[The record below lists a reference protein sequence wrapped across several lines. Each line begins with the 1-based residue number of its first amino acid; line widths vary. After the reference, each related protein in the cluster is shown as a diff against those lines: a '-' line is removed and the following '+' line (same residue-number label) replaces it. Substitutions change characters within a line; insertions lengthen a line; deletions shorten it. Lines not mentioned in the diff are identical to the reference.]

1 MDKKIILIEYKNQ
14 AIRNETDHIEKYE
27 FDGHMYHVQY
37 KGTAMYYHFNISN
50 FYECSITNIR
60 TLEPNEI
67 IVYDGKYYEPAQILF
82 LCDIL
87 NRKKILFVH
96 KNIDI
101 ITDFSLI
108 SICAPQKKIED
119 ISHTVLRRKDGFVYT
134 HVKEVYIYSHFYKI
148 YFENNSSIIVSKSQ
162 VEISSLIEHLD
173 VFDYFKEITK
183 ILISDNDDITR
194 FLNRQYEKMPIDSN
208 SFFYNFLKEP
218 CVVEKPLS
226 CNLIFP
232 FDFNKSQIDATKKAL
247 SHNVSVIEGPPGTG
261 KTQTILNILMNLF
274 MQGMSVAVVSG
285 NNYAVQN
292 IQAKLKEY
300 HLDFLTAL
308 LGKTDNRN
316 TFFEETHSIPD
327 LSKYHLNMEEKQ
339 HLQSSISSAVS
350 QIEEL
355 LELNNILAT
364 KQLELSTLED
374 EFIYFQDNLKQEKIT
389 TFMSFSNL
397 SLQQLSNLIVETYI
411 IPQNKKISF
420 FNKLK
425 LFFKYR
431 YIYFKELEEEPD
443 KVQLNLQRYLYE
455 KRKLLL
461 NQEINEL
468 KTKLIQNNFDN
479 LSQQIRENSMKLL
492 QATLYEHYNQET
504 SNTFNNDYNSPHYYL
519 KHFPQF
525 IQKHP
530 IVLSTV
536 HALKS
541 CSLQNFLYD
550 YVIIDES
557 SQTDLVA
564 AGVALSCARNIIV
577 VGDLK
582 QLSHIVRENI
592 KEEINH
598 LTLSYHISPPYDYV
612 KNNILSCIKLLY
624 KNVPHTLLREHYR
637 CHPKIIN
644 FCNQFFYDNE
654 LIIHTKGSTED
665 TPLLLISSS
674 GGHTSREDENQKL
687 FNLREIEECLHY
699 KPEINKENYP
709 LDAIGFIAP
718 FNSQVNL
725 AEEYLEKDI
734 FKSTI
739 NKFQGQESK
748 IIIFSTVLDDSSRNT
763 YRRLQFVNDA
773 RLVNVAVSRAK
784 KRFVLIS
791 NNRAFKPGSTIA
803 ELTNYMQ
810 YNSLNNAVIE
820 SDVYSIFDLM
830 YKTYSPKLEKIC
842 VENIQKISRY
852 PSENLA
858 NFVIS
863 EVLNLPEY
871 HFLDYVFSL
880 NLKKLIRNPNLLT
893 EEEKH
898 FVYQTNS
905 EVDFVIYNKNS
916 HMPVLLIEVD
926 AFAFHHKEKDRKR
939 DAMKNHILN
948 KYGIHYIRW
957 ATHGSGEKQTLINTL
972 NEIMSQPSFI
982 NTSHLEDLIS
992 KI

>member
-1 MDKKIILIEYKNQ
+1 MDEKIILIEYRNQ
-14 AIRNETDHIEKYE
+14 TIKNETNHIEKYE
-27 FDGHMYHVQY
+27 FDGNMYHVQY
-37 KGTAMYYHFNISN
+37 KGTAMQYHFNLSN
-50 FYECSITNIR
+50 FYECSVIHTQF
-60 TLEPNEI
+60 LQSNEI
-67 IVYDGKYYEPAQILF
+67 IVYDGKYYEPTQILF
-82 LCDIL
+82 LRDIL
-87 NRKKILFVH
+87 NREKILFTY

-108 SICAPQKKIED
+108 SICIPQKKIED
-119 ISHTVLRRKDGFVYT
+119 ISHKVLRRKDGFVYN
-134 HVKEVYIYSHFYKI
+134 HIKEVYVYTSFYKI
-148 YFENNSSIIVSKSQ
+148 CFENGSSTILSKSEI
-162 VEISSLIEHLD
+162 EISSLIEHLD

-183 ILISDNDDITR
+183 VLISDNDEITK
-194 FLNRQYEKMPIDSN
+194 FLNRQYEKMSIDSN
-208 SFFYNFLKEP
+208 SIFYNFLENSSII
-218 CVVEKPLS
+218 EKPLPY
-226 CNLIFP
+226 NLIFP
-232 FDFNKSQIDATKKAL
+232 FDFNKSQIDATQRAF
-247 SHNVSVIEGPPGTG
+247 SHNISVIEGPPGTG

-274 MQGMSVAVVSG
+274 MQGKSVAVVSG

-292 IQAKLKEY
+292 IQSKLKEY

-316 TFFEETHSIPD
+316 TFFEETHTIPD
-327 LSKYHLNMEEKQ
+327 LSQFSLNIEEKQ
-339 HLQSSISSAVS
+339 QLEFSISSSLS

-355 LELNNILAT
+355 LEFNNLLAI
-364 KQLELSTLED
+364 KRLALSTLED
-374 EFIYFQDNLKQEKIT
+374 EFAYFQDNLKQEKIT
-389 TFMSFSNL
+389 TFMHFPHLNL
-397 SLQQLSNLIVETYI
+397 EQLSNLIVETYI
-411 IPQNKKISF
+411 IPKNKKISF
-420 FNKLK
+420 LNKLK

-431 YIYFKELEEEPD
+431 YIYFKDLEKEPD
-443 KVQLNLQRYLYE
+443 KVQLNLQRFLYE
-455 KRKLLL
+455 KRKFLLK
-461 NQEINEL
+461 QEINEL
-468 KTKLIQNNFDN
+468 EIKLAQKNFDN
-479 LSQQIRENSMKLL
+479 LSQQIKENSMKLL
-492 QATLYEHYNQET
+492 QANLYEHYSQT
-504 SNTFNNDYNSPHYYL
+504 SFNDFDNDYKSPHYYL
-519 KHFPQF
+519 KHFPEF

-530 IVLSTV
+530 FILSTV

-582 QLSHIVRENI
+582 QLSHIVGENI

-598 LTLSYHISPPYDYV
+598 LTSFYNISPAYDYV

-665 TPLLLISSS
+665 SPLLLISSS

-699 KPEINKENYP
+699 NPEINKENYS

-739 NKFQGQESK
+739 NKFQGQESN
-748 IIIFSTVLDDSSRNT
+748 IIIFSTVLDDSSRST
-763 YRRLQFVNDA
+763 YRRLQFVNDT

-791 NNRAFKPGSTIA
+791 NNKAFKPGSTIA

-810 YNSLNNAVIE
+810 YNSLNNAIIE

-830 YKTYSPKLEKIC
+830 YKSYSPKLEKIC
-842 VENIQKISRY
+842 VENIRKISRY

-858 NFVIS
+858 NYVIS
-863 EVLNLPEY
+863 DVLDLPEY

-880 NLKKLIRNPNLLT
+880 NLKKLIRNPRLLT

-905 EVDFVIYNKNS
+905 EVDFVIFNKNS

-926 AFAFHHKEKDRKR
+926 GFAFHHKEKDKKR
-939 DAMKNHILN
+939 DAMKNNILN

-957 ATHGSGEKQTLINTL
+957 ATHGSGEKQSLIKALDEFIN
-972 NEIMSQPSFI
+972 QPSFI
-982 NTSHLEDLIS
+982 NTNYTEDLIS